1 MESFVNID
9 TYSRLLTFAI
19 SLMIGFDLSKS
30 MPRPKSI
37 NNWLVII
44 LLVIIAGYVG
54 IDVKLISAF
63 EYTLFLNEAIL
74 GLSSG
79 LVLGLVLRMLPKFK
93 AR

>member
-9 TYSRLLTFAI
+9 MYSRLLTFAI
-19 SLMIGFDLSKS
+19 SMMIGFDLSKS

-37 NNWLVII
+37 NSWLVII
-44 LLVIIAGYVG
+44 LLVIIAGYIG
-54 IDVKLISAF
+54 MDVKLISIF
-63 EYTLFLNEAIL
+63 GYTLFLNEAIL

-79 LVLGLVLRMLPKFK
+79 LVLGLALRIRPKFK